1 MAKRSKESMPAEE
14 ITPMETPAAQE
25 PAVETGAIVSSVE
38 PPVAPVSL
46 FQE

>member
-14 ITPMETPAAQE
+14 IAPMEVSAAQE
-25 PAVETGAIVSSVE
+25 PAVETGSIVPSVE